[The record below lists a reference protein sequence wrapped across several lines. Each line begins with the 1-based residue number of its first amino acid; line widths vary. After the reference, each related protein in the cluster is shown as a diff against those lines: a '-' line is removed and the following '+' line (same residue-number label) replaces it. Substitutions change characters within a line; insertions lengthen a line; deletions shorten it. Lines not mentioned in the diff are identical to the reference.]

1 MDTGIRPEV
10 IREIKELAKKHDLNK
25 VILFGSRARGDY
37 RRISDIDLAISG
49 GNTAAFTI
57 DIEETSTLLAYDVVD
72 LDKPVE
78 EQLLE
83 SIRREGKEIYEKI

>member
-10 IREIKELAKKHDLNK
+10 IREINELAKKHDLNK

-37 RRISDIDLAISG
+37 RRTSDIDLAISG